1 MDELKDHQIFKGKG
15 PLAGHSKTKKFV
27 KNVKKKV
34 GEVASNLGNKSKL
47 VVNKYNPQRYVASRI
62 NG

>member
-1 MDELKDHQIFKGKG
+1 MPHQIFKGKG